1 MTVNSQSLFDSGNP
15 VSEPLPETGA
25 AVESL
30 QEVAAEASH
39 CVRCG
44 LSEARTQVV
53 FGVGDPQAELMLVG
67 EGPGADEDATGE
79 PFVGRSGKL
88 LTKLL
93 AEAAGL
99 TREQV
104 YITNVVKCRPPG
116 NRDPKPEEILA
127 CSKFLDRQLQ
137 LVAPKVIVSLGNP
150 ATKTLLNTTVGI
162 TKLRGT
168 EHEFAFPGGVATLM
182 PTFHPSA
189 ALRNPANLPL
199 LSQDLAAVKQLLG

>member
-1 MTVNSQSLFDSGNP
+1 MMGDAQTLFGPGSQA
-15 VSEPLPETGA
+15 SEPLPAVGDPVEALQGA
-25 AVESL
+25 
-30 QEVAAEASH
+30 AAEASH

-99 TREQV
+99 AREQV

-127 CSKFLDRQLQ
+127 CSKFLNWQLQ

-150 ATKTLLNTTVGI
+150 ATRTLLNTTVGI

-168 EHEFAFPGGVATLM
+168 EHEFAFPGGTATLL

-199 LSQDLAAVKQLLG
+199 LSQDLAAAKQLLG